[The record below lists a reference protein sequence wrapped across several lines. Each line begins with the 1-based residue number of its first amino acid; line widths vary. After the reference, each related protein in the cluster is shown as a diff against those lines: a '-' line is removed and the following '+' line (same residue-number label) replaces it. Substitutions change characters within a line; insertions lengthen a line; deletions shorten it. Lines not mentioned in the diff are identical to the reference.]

1 MLFSIPWRVRAKVF
15 TNPPGM
21 PANGVE
27 FVVSQ
32 DHEGRALH
40 DHSFDNMEGFPDLG
54 AAIDNVPHK
63 DGLTGTVMVGAA
75 LFLVPKLFQELFQD
89 GGVAVDVADDVVE
102 LHRKFI
108 KNRSGG

>member
-1 MLFSIPWRVRAKVF
+1 MWPEVF

-27 FVVSQ
+27 FVISQ

-40 DHSFDNMEGFPDLG
+40 DHSFDNMERFPDLR

-63 DGLTGTVMVGAA
+63 DGLPGPVMVGAA
-75 LFLVPKLFQELFQD
+75 LFLVPELFQEFFEY
-89 GGVAVDVADDVVE
+89 GGVAVDVTDDVV
-102 LHRKFI
+102 
-108 KNRSGG
+108 GGHCGII